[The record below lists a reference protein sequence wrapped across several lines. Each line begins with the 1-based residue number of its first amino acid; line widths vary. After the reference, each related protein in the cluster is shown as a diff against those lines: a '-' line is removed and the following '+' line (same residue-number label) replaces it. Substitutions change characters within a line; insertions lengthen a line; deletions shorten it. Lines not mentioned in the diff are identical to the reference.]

1 MDSNKREFFR
11 VRFSKPI
18 EGELRIE
25 GKDPFVVEIHDV
37 SVKGLR
43 FTTEL
48 DLILHKKLVSSFSI
62 LDHAFSVDG
71 TIVRKSKE
79 RKGFDYGVVL
89 NLDPETFSDLFKQL
103 NYYQIR
109 KRKGTLEEA

>member
-18 EGELRIE
+18 EGVFCVT
-25 GKDPFVVEIHDV
+25 GKDPFQVEIHDV

-43 FTTEL
+43 FTTTV
-48 DLILHKKLVSSFSI
+48 DFPLHKKLICNFSI
-62 LDHAFSVDG
+62 LDSSFKVKG
-71 TIVRKSKE
+71 IIVRKVQE
-79 RKGFDYGVVL
+79 RKIIDYGVML
-89 NLDPETFSDLFKQL
+89 NLDADMFTELFKQL

-109 KRKGTLEEA
+109 KRKGTLEET